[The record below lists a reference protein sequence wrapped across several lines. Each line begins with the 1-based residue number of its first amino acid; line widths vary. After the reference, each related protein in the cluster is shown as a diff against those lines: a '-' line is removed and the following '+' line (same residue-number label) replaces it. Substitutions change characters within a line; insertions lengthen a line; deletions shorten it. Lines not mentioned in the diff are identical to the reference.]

1 MRFGVSSLLWA
12 GVSVSASQFGRC
24 RIPRKKVMDQVM
36 TSSLKSQA
44 LVRPGRFDRVIK
56 VGLPDEKGRKAVLKV
71 HTR

>member
-1 MRFGVSSLLWA
+1 
-12 GVSVSASQFGRC
+12 
-24 RIPRKKVMDQVM
+24 M
-36 TSSLKSQA
+36 THCLKSQA